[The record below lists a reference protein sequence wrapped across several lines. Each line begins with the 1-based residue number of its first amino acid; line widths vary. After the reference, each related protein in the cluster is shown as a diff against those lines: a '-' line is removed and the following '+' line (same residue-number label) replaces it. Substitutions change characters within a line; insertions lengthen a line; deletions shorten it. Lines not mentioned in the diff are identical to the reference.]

1 MRKEDNHNYFVEWCL
16 VHNAANEITEIP

>member
-16 VHNAANEITEIP
+16 VHNALDSITDIP